1 MSKQY
6 LAPEGL
12 VSSEQYCYSQVVV
25 SEPGQQIF
33 LAGQTAWD
41 TSGEI
46 VGGADLAVQA
56 EKTLQ
61 NIDAAL
67 KAAGATRRDL
77 TQMRVYMVDYTPEY
91 IEILMPVFKAFF
103 GDVPPPAQ
111 TWVGVQALAL
121 PEFLI
126 EIEAVAVRS

>member
-1 MSKQY
+1 MKNTRTYKTKNKSKPIARRKENKAQGKAQHTEDTPASFS
-6 LAPEGL
+6 LLGVRPSTLG
-12 VSSEQYCYSQVVV
+12 VQSSPLFHNELRS
-25 SEPGQQIF
+25 
-33 LAGQTAWD
+33 
-41 TSGEI
+41 
-46 VGGADLAVQA
+46 
-56 EKTLQ
+56 K
-61 NIDAAL
+61 
-67 KAAGATRRDL
+67 KAAGASRRDL
-77 TQMRVYMVDYTPEY
+77 TQMRVYMVDYTPNY